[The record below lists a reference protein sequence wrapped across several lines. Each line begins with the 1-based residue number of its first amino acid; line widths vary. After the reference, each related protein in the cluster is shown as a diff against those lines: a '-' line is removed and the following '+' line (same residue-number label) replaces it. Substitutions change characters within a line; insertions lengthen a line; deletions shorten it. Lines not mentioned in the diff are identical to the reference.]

1 MLASTNTKKSFPKW
15 VPGVI
20 VALVAVMGF
29 AIFWWRFTA
38 VASDAGNE
46 SPTQAALNSPAKAD
60 DVNTLEAPP
69 YDPNRALLLTGKG
82 KDLFL
87 KAMEGYQKADYAG
100 ASVALR
106 QATIEDP
113 HAPEARFF
121 LGACYLMTNDTRA
134 GIAELKV
141 VTSLDDSPY
150 WADAN
155 MLLARAYVQQKD
167 WTGAV
172 EHLDLVDS
180 SGGAM
185 ADEAA
190 KLRAQIYGARGGAKT
205 DTIPGAK

>member
-15 VPGVI
+15 LPGVI
-20 VALVAVMGF
+20 VALVAVAGF

-38 VASDAGNE
+38 VASEPGNE
-46 SPTQAALNSPAKAD
+46 SATQAALNAPAKVD

-69 YDPNRALLLTGKG
+69 YDPARPLVVGDKG
-82 KDLFL
+82 KELFL
-87 KAMEGYQKADYAG
+87 RAMEDYQRADYSG
-100 ASVALR
+100 ASVRLR

-155 MLLARAYVQQKD
+155 MLLARAYVQEKN
-167 WTGAV
+167 WAGAIQ
-172 EHLDLVDS
+172 HLDLVDS
-180 SGGAM
+180 RGGAM

-190 KLRAQIYGARGGAKT
+190 KLRGQIYGARGAAKT
-205 DTIPGAK
+205 DAIPGDK

>member
-1 MLASTNTKKSFPKW
+1 MLASPNKKKSIPKW
-15 VPGVI
+15 VPSLI
-20 VALVAVMGF
+20 VALVAMAAF
-29 AIFWWRFTA
+29 ALFWWRFTA
-38 VASDAGNE
+38 PPSDTGNE
-46 SPTQAALNSPAKAD
+46 SPTQAALNSPPKAD
-60 DVNTLEAPP
+60 DVNTLQAPQ
-69 YDPNRALLLTGKG
+69 YDQTRALVV
-82 KDLFL
+82 KDKAKELFL
-87 KAMEGYQKADYAG
+87 RAMQDYQQSDYAG
-100 ASVALR
+100 ASVRLR

-150 WADAN
+150 WVDAN

-172 EHLDLVDS
+172 ERLDLVDS
-180 SGGAM
+180 RGGAK

-190 KLRAQIYGARGGAKT
+190 KLRAQIYGARDGAKT
-205 DTIPGAK
+205 DTMPGLK